1 MPRDSILDE
10 AEQNQATDQDG
21 AEDDAGDDQE
31 DDDERVRLTQ
41 RTPKDLV
48 DDVEAVQ
55 EQYHL
60 PSRNAAI
67 NFMLKTASDDLLEE

>member
-1 MPRDSILDE
+1 MARDSILDE
-10 AEQNQATDQDG
+10 AEQNQANDQDA
-21 AEDDAGDDQE
+21 AEDDAGDGQE
-31 DDDERVRLTQ
+31 DDDGRVRLTQ
-41 RTPKDLV
+41 RTPQDLL

-67 NFMLKTASDDLLEE
+67 NFMLKTASDDLLDE